1 MHGQR
6 NFLSLLIL
14 AVTALPSWGQELAP
28 AAAQASGG
36 KAASIPDFS
45 GIWGRYSF
53 PGLAAPLSGLGPVV
67 NKSRRRQ
74 SFDDNG
80 RPFAG
85 AANAPLV
92 SNNTQLVGDYT
103 NPVLKP
109 QAAQVVKE

>member
-1 MHGQR
+1 
-6 NFLSLLIL
+6 
-14 AVTALPSWGQELAP
+14 
-28 AAAQASGG
+28 
-36 KAASIPDFS
+36 
-45 GIWGRYSF
+45 
-53 PGLAAPLSGLGPVV
+53 LAAPRSGLGPVV

-92 SNNTQLVGDYT
+92 SNNTRLVGDYT

-109 QAAQVVKE
+109 QAAQAGKEHGEIELGGWPPPADFRRNSSGFWAHTNSGHSPEAGR